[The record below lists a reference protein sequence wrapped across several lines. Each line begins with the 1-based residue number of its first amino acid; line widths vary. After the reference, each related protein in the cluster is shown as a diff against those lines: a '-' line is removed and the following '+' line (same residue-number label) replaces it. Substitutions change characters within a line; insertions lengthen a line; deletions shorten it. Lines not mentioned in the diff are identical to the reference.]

1 MTRPDARSQAQPP
14 GAAAGSVDAHDWV
27 SRTADEVIAR
37 TDRTSRGRVIVCA
50 SGISPS
56 GPIHLGNLRE
66 MLVPH
71 FVADEIRGR
80 GRQCRHILSW
90 DDYDRLRKVPAGV
103 PAAFEEHVGRPLSSV
118 PDPWGAYANWAE
130 RFKAPLRE
138 ALAALGVEIVEISQ
152 TQMYTSGA
160 YTDQIMTAIEERR
173 RIDSILSRYRTKKP
187 GGEAESPDGSDD
199 ESGGVGGEYFPY
211 RAYCAN
217 CGRDT
222 TGVTGY
228 DPTGKLVSYT
238 CSSCGHRGDVDVSA
252 DNHGK
257 LVWKVDW
264 PMRWAFE
271 GVDFEP
277 AGADHATPGSSF
289 TVGTQLVS
297 EIFGGAPP
305 FYFGYSFVGIKGMA
319 KMSSSS
325 GGVPIPSDALE
336 VLEAPILRWLYVR
349 RRPNQSFTIDLG
361 AEVVRLYD
369 EWDRLGVRV
378 SAGTAQ
384 PGDVLT
390 HARSTS
396 TSLGRLRQPETVV
409 PFRMLSSVVDVTAGD
424 DDQIARLL
432 RTMGVLAGDL
442 SAVEPRLLLAR
453 NWVNDYLPEEDRTHV
468 RHEPDIETLRGL
480 SGEDRESLDLLLRR
494 LADDWTLDGLTRL
507 VYGVPKLVHGLEL
520 DDSPDEATKDSQK
533 RFFRLL
539 YTLLISRERGPRL
552 PTLLMALG
560 QERTM
565 RLLTIPGARSGR
577 ATQRRP
583 LLDGD

>member
-1 MTRPDARSQAQPP
+1 MTRPGARSPAQTP
-14 GAAAGSVDAHDWV
+14 GPSAGLGDAHDWV
-27 SRTADEVIAR
+27 SRTADEVMAR
-37 TDRTSRGRVIVCA
+37 VDRQSPGKVIVCA

-66 MLVPH
+66 MMVPH
-71 FVADEIRGR
+71 FVADEIRRR
-80 GRQCRHILSW
+80 GRECRHILSW

-103 PAAFEEHVGRPLSSV
+103 PAGFEEHVGRPLSSV

-138 ALAALGVEIVEISQ
+138 ALAALGVEIIEISQ

-160 YTDQIMTAIEERR
+160 YTAQITTAIEERR

-187 GGEAESPDGSDD
+187 GGEAGADRVPESPDGSDD
-199 ESGGVGGEYFPY
+199 DSGSVGGEYLPY

-222 TGVTGY
+222 TDPTGY
-228 DPTGKLVSYT
+228 DPARKRVDYA
-238 CSSCGHRGDVDVSA
+238 CRSCGHRGGVDIEA

-264 PMRWAFE
+264 PMRWAYE

-277 AGADHATPGSSF
+277 AGVDHATPGSSF
-289 TVGTQLVS
+289 TVGTQLVN
-297 EIFGGAPP
+297 EIFGSEPP

-369 EWDRLGVRV
+369 EWDRLGSRV
-378 SAGTAQ
+378 SANTAQ
-384 PGDVLT
+384 PGDLLT
-390 HARSTS
+390 HARSTR

-432 RTMGVLAGDL
+432 RTMGVLSGDL
-442 SAVEPRLLLAR
+442 SAVEPRLSLAR
-453 NWVNDYLPEEDRTHV
+453 NWINEYVPEQDRTHV
-468 RHEPDIETLRGL
+468 RDEPDVETLRAL
-480 SGEDRESLDLLLRR
+480 TGEDRACLDLLLERM
-494 LADDWTLDGLTRL
+494 ADDWTLEGLTRL
-507 VYGVPKLVHGLEL
+507 VYGVPKLMHGLGL
-520 DDSPDEATKDSQK
+520 DDPPDAATRASQK

-539 YTLLISRERGPRL
+539 YTLLTSSERGPRL

-560 QERTM
+560 QDRT
-565 RLLTIPGARSGR
+565 RGLLTTP
-577 ATQRRP
+577 
-583 LLDGD
+583 

>member
-1 MTRPDARSQAQPP
+1 MTRPGEPPTPARSAPKNE
-14 GAAAGSVDAHDWV
+14 AHDWV
-27 SRTADEVIAR
+27 SRTADDVIAR
-37 TDRTSRGRVIVCA
+37 VERTSPGKVIVCA

-71 FVADEIRGR
+71 FVADEIRRR
-80 GRQCRHILSW
+80 GRECRHILSW

-103 PAAFEEHVGRPLSSV
+103 PAGFEEHVGRPLSSV

-152 TQMYTSGA
+152 TEMYTSGA
-160 YTDQIMTAIEERR
+160 YTDQILTAIDERR

-187 GGEAESPDGSDD
+187 GGGGAQPVAESPDGSDD
-199 ESGGVGGEYFPY
+199 ESGSGGGEYFPY
-211 RAYCAN
+211 KAYCAN

-222 TGVTGY
+222 TDVTAY
-228 DPTGKLVSYT
+228 DPIGKGVDYA
-238 CSSCGHRGDVDVSA
+238 CSTCGHRGDVDISV

-277 AGADHATPGSSF
+277 AGVDHATPGSSF

-297 EIFGGAPP
+297 EIFGGEPP

-369 EWDRLGVRV
+369 EWDRLGARV
-378 SAGTAQ
+378 SAGTAP
-384 PGDVLT
+384 PGDMLT
-390 HARSTS
+390 HSRSTR

-432 RTMGVLAGDL
+432 RTMGVLGGDL
-442 SAVEPRLLLAR
+442 SAVEPRLSSAR
-453 NWVNDYLPEEDRTHV
+453 NWVSDYMPERDRTHV
-468 RHEPDIETLRGL
+468 RDQPDVERLRAV
-480 SGEDRESLDLLLRR
+480 SGEDRECLDLLLER
-494 LADDWTLDGLTRL
+494 LSADWTLEGLTRL

-520 DDSPDEATKDSQK
+520 DDPPDEATKESQK
-533 RFFRLL
+533 RFFRML

-560 QERTM
+560 QDRT
-565 RLLTIPGARSGR
+565 RSLLTPEGHSFTR
-577 ATQRRP
+577 Q
-583 LLDGD
+583 

>member
-1 MTRPDARSQAQPP
+1 MTRPGTRSQAQPP
-14 GAAAGSVDAHDWV
+14 VPAAGSSDAHDWV
-27 SRTADEVIAR
+27 SRTADEVIAHA
-37 TDRTSRGRVIVCA
+37 DRTSPGKVIVCA

-66 MLVPH
+66 MMVPH
-71 FVADEIRGR
+71 FVADEIRRR
-80 GRQCRHILSW
+80 GRECRHILSW
-90 DDYDRLRKVPAGV
+90 DDYDRLRRVPAGV
-103 PAAFEEHVGRPLSSV
+103 PAGFEEHVGRPLSSV
-118 PDPWGAYANWAE
+118 PDPWGGYANWAE
-130 RFKAPLRE
+130 RFKAPLRQ
-138 ALAALGVEIVEISQ
+138 ALAALGIEIVEISQ

-173 RIDSILSRYRTKKP
+173 HIDSILSRYRTKKP
-187 GGEAESPDGSDD
+187 DGNSENPDGSDD

-222 TGVTGY
+222 TEVTAY
-228 DPTGKLVSYT
+228 DATHKRVEYA
-238 CSSCGHRGDVDVSA
+238 CSTCGHRGHVDISA

-277 AGADHATPGSSF
+277 AGVDHATPGSSF

-297 EIFGGAPP
+297 EIFRAPPP

-336 VLEAPILRWLYVR
+336 VLEAPVLRWLYVR
-349 RRPNQSFTIDLG
+349 RRPNQAFTIDLG
-361 AEVVRLYD
+361 PEVVRLYD
-369 EWDRLGVRV
+369 EWDRLGLRV
-378 SAGTAQ
+378 LDGTAQ

-390 HARSTS
+390 HSRSTR
-396 TSLGRLRQPETVV
+396 TSLGQLHQPETVV

-432 RTMGVLAGDL
+432 RTMGVLSGDL
-442 SAVEPRLLLAR
+442 SDLEPRLSLAR
-453 NWVNDYLPEEDRTHV
+453 NWVNDYMPEQDRTHV
-468 RHEPDIETLRGL
+468 RDEPDAETLRAL
-480 SGEDRESLDLLLRR
+480 SGEDRDCLDLLLER
-494 LADDWTLDGLTRL
+494 LALDWTLEGLTRL

-520 DDSPDEATKDSQK
+520 DDPPDGATKESQK

-560 QERTM
+560 QDRT
-565 RLLTIPGARSGR
+565 RSLLTPPEHGVTR
-577 ATQRRP
+577 Q
-583 LLDGD
+583 

>member
-1 MTRPDARSQAQPP
+1 MTRPGARSEPP
-14 GAAAGSVDAHDWV
+14 SPEPSASAGDAHDWV
-27 SRTADEVIAR
+27 SRTADDVIAR
-37 TDRTSRGRVIVCA
+37 VDRVSPGKAIVCA

-66 MLVPH
+66 MMVPH
-71 FVADEIRGR
+71 FVADEIRRR
-80 GRQCRHILSW
+80 GRECRHILSW
-90 DDYDRLRKVPAGV
+90 DDYDRLRKVPVGV
-103 PAAFEEHVGRPLSSV
+103 PAGFEEHVGRPLSSV
-118 PDPWGAYANWAE
+118 PDPWGSYPNWAE
-130 RFKAPLRE
+130 RYKAPLRE
-138 ALAALGVEIVEISQ
+138 ALAALGVEIIEISQ
-152 TQMYTSGA
+152 TQMYMSGA
-160 YTDQIMTAIEERR
+160 YTPQIIAAIEERR

-187 GGEAESPDGSDD
+187 GADALAESPDGSDD
-199 ESGGVGGEYFPY
+199 ESVGDDGEYFPY
-211 RAYCAN
+211 KAYCAN

-222 TGVTGY
+222 TDPTGY
-228 DPTGKLVSYT
+228 DPARKRVDYACRT
-238 CSSCGHRGDVDVSA
+238 CGHRGGVDIEA

-264 PMRWAFE
+264 PMRWAYE

-277 AGADHATPGSSF
+277 AGVDHATPGSSF

-297 EIFGGAPP
+297 EIFGAEPP

-369 EWDRLGVRV
+369 EWDRLRSRV
-378 SAGTAQ
+378 SAGTTQ
-384 PGDVLT
+384 PADLLV
-390 HARSTS
+390 HSRSTR
-396 TSLGRLRQPETVV
+396 TSLGRLREPETVV
-409 PFRMLSSVVDVTAGD
+409 PFRMLSSVIDVTAGD

-442 SAVEPRLLLAR
+442 SAVEPRLSLAR
-453 NWVNDYLPEEDRTHV
+453 NWISGYVPEQDRTHV
-468 RHEPDIETLRGL
+468 RDEPDVETLRGL
-480 SGEDRESLDLLLRR
+480 TGEDQACLDLLLRR
-494 LADDWTLDGLTRL
+494 LGDDWTLEGLTRL
-507 VYGVPKLVHGLEL
+507 VYGVPKLVHGFEL
-520 DDSPDEATKDSQK
+520 DDPPDAATRASQK

-539 YTLLISRERGPRL
+539 YMLLISAERGPRL

-560 QERTM
+560 PDRT
-565 RLLTIPGARSGR
+565 RSLLTIPGEG
-577 ATQRRP
+577 ATRP
-583 LLDGD
+583 